1 MSLLKFEKKCFKQIV
16 GKVMFGKATVT
27 LSDVT
32 AGNGVVHAIDEV
44 LFASPQTSQS
54 IKNDGNKKD
63 NLAGP
68 KRKNL
73 VELCKDLGF
82 TSFAAAI
89 TYLIFSKDL
98 NVKIKIWT
106 APRLIRF
113 CLGNNTFDGKTVC
126 EPSLSTSSY
135 VIWMKLHIMKC

>member
-82 TSFAAAI
+82 TSFAAAMALTGI
-89 TYLIFSKDL
+89 DK
-98 NVKIKIWT
+98 V
-106 APRLIRF
+106 
-113 CLGNNTFDGKTVC
+113 
-126 EPSLSTSSY
+126 
-135 VIWMKLHIMKC
+135 